1 MCWQQPKSWTKSSKS
16 QKQNERLCLTKHT
29 FVASSLSFPFFSD
42 EYERETSFPSNK
54 RVENLDAF
62 PQCWLDSI
70 GCRGLSSTIGGE
82 GSGSIYR
89 IRMNE
94 DTSTFLPYEHQ
105 EKPLDFF
112 PKVYIYHTT
121 VD

>member
-1 MCWQQPKSWTKSSKS
+1 MLARFYRLPRPK
-16 QKQNERLCLTKHT
+16 QHNR
-29 FVASSLSFPFFSD
+29 
-42 EYERETSFPSNK
+42 
-54 RVENLDAF
+54 
-62 PQCWLDSI
+62 
-70 GCRGLSSTIGGE
+70 GE